1 MNENPDPNNLPK
13 PSPEQQ
19 PEIIR
24 DDFTTR
30 DSTVVV
36 DEKDRTVLLTED
48 ETIIIEKQPTFDIAP
63 KNRPRKVNLG
73 IFGRAEY
80 IVVGL
85 GLLSILATL
94 LFYMFVVAPE
104 QTRLNNLKAER
115 DRMATELTTQRDKFK
130 DFTTTEEQVARLVG
144 SVDDF
149 ESRHLPVAGNGRTAL
164 YQRLN
169 TLIAGYGLINTSGPD
184 YSPLEINQRNDAQAE
199 GERGRA
205 KYQSLFPGVYVTMTV
220 EGSYQNL
227 RRFLRDLETSQQFII
242 VSTVELEPAENRDG
256 ETGTTT
262 VAQNVQQPTVSNPNQ
277 PYARPNVVDPTGAV
291 NPMMRNPGQQQPQ
304 QQQQVTTTTQTTR
317 PAPPRGRTMGETV
330 SLHIELAAYF
340 KRNTA
345 FDVVPSPSSQQQ
357 QQQQ

>member
-1 MNENPDPNNLPK
+1 MSENLDPK
-13 PSPEQQ
+13 DQQKQQ

-24 DDFTTR
+24 DDFTAK

-63 KNRPRKVNLG
+63 RTRPRKVNLG
-73 IFGRAEY
+73 MFGTTEY
-80 IVVGL
+80 VVVGL

-94 LFYMFVVAPE
+94 LFYMFVVTPA
-104 QTRLNNLKAER
+104 QSQLANRRAER
-115 DRMATELTTQRDKFK
+115 DRLDKELTSSSEKFK
-130 DFTTTEEQVARLVG
+130 NFTTTEEHVASLVR
-144 SVDDF
+144 SVEDF
-149 ESRHLPVAGNGRTAL
+149 EGRFLPVSGNGRTAL

-184 YSPLEINQRNDAQAE
+184 YAPLDINQRQGQGEN
-199 GERGRA
+199 ERGRA

-242 VSTVELEPAENRDG
+242 VAAVELEPAENQ
-256 ETGTTT
+256 ET
-262 VAQNVQQPTVSNPNQ
+262 QPTDATNVSQPTINNPNQ
-277 PYARPNVVDPTGAV
+277 PYARPNYDPTGAV
-291 NPMMRNPGQQQPQ
+291 NPMSRNPAPP
-304 QQQQVTTTTQTTR
+304 VTTTPQTVR
-317 PAPPRGRTMGETV
+317 PPAPRGRTIGETV

-340 KRNTA
+340 KRNSA
-345 FDVVPSPSSQQQ
+345 EFFPQQQ
-357 QQQQ
+357 QQQ

>member
-1 MNENPDPNNLPK
+1 MSENLDPNNLPK

-24 DDFTTR
+24 DDFTMR

-73 IFGRAEY
+73 IFGTTEY

-94 LFYMFVVAPE
+94 LFYMFVVTPE
-104 QTRLNNLKAER
+104 QARLNNRKAER
-115 DRMATELTTQRDKFK
+115 DRMEKELATQKDKFK

-169 TLIAGYGLINTSGPD
+169 TLIAGYGLINTTGPD
-184 YSPLEINQRNDAQAE
+184 YAPLEINQREGGQAE

-242 VSTVELEPAENRDG
+242 VSTVELEPAENRNR
-256 ETGTTT
+256 EAEATT
-262 VAQNVQQPTVSNPNQ
+262 VAQNAQQPTVSNPNQ

-291 NPMMRNPGQQQPQ
+291 NPMTRNPGQQQQ
-304 QQQQVTTTTQTTR
+304 QITTTQQTTR

-340 KRNTA
+340 KRNSA
-345 FDVVPSPSSQQQ
+345 FDLVPPPVQQQ
-357 QQQQ
+357 QQQ